1 MSTVLTARARKL
13 HREAKAR
20 HEAGDRVAALKLFR
34 KIAFGPSAPE
44 VVPEIDSAWAM
55 LMADAAEHDGPDTVR
70 TLWRVA
76 RAHRKLFPWPG
87 VAAQLIER
95 LLGRNVPDILAEAV
109 AACHVHARNWSLD
122 HDEQLVLK
130 LAEEEIDATMDRRS
144 SVAPVPV
151 PHLGVRERP
160 LPAA

>member
-13 HREAKAR
+13 YRDASAR

-34 KIAFGPSAPE
+34 KVAFGPSAPE
-44 VVPEIDSAWAM
+44 VVPEIDGAWAM
-55 LMADAAEHDGPDTVR
+55 LMADAAEHDGPNAVR

-87 VAAQLIER
+87 VAVQLVE
-95 LLGRNVPDILAEAV
+95 LLMGRDVPDILAEAV
-109 AACHVHARNWSLD
+109 AACRAYARNWSLD
-122 HDEQLVLK
+122 SDERLVLK
-130 LAEEEIDATMDRRS
+130 LAEEEIDATMDRTS
-144 SVAPVPV
+144 GAAPVPA
-151 PHLGVRERP
+151 PHLDVRDRP